1 MKIHIFAVLNRLYMT
16 KEEKKEMFRPHKW
29 DLYENGEYKDTFPSH
44 AAAKKAKH
52 FLTKEAY
59 ENWLDLTYTI
69 KKRK

>member
-1 MKIHIFAVLNRLYMT
+1 MLIFVLQYKLRMT

-59 ENWLDLTYTI
+59 ENWLDLDYTI